1 MSGRETSRRDLAL
14 FIVWQTV
21 MLGLG
26 GLAALGKIPWWLIWL

>member
-21 MLGLG
+21 MLGLA
-26 GLAALGKIPWWLIWL
+26 GLAVLGKIPWWAVWL